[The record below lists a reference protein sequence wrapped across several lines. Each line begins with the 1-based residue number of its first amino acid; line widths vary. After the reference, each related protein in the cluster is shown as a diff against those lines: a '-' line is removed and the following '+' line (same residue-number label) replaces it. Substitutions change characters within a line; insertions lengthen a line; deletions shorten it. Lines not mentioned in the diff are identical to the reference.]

1 MSLAD
6 TLLEWSD
13 SRKAFT
19 WRGQTLYAGAV
30 TVSDLQH
37 ILKKHPNVM
46 NGTDL
51 AGMVEVII
59 RKVEDEKGERVFT
72 LEHKPKLM
80 RMPVGDVADL
90 FNQVFSGIE
99 TPEDAEKN

>member
-6 TLLEWSD
+6 SLLEWD
-13 SRKAFT
+13 DTRRPFT
-19 WRGQTLYAGAV
+19 WRGQKLFAGAV
-30 TVSDLQH
+30 TVADLQH
-37 ILKKHPNVM
+37 IIKKHPNVM

-59 RKVEDEKGERVFT
+59 RKVENEGGEKVFT

-80 RMPVGDVADL
+80 RQPIGEIADL
-90 FNQVFSGIE
+90 FSHVFSTAE
-99 TPEDAEKN
+99 TIEDAEKN

>member
-6 TLLEWSD
+6 SLLEWDD
-13 SRKAFT
+13 SRRPFT
-19 WRGQTLYAGAV
+19 WRGQKLFAGAV
-30 TVSDLQH
+30 TVADLQH
-37 ILKKHPNVM
+37 IIKKHPNVM

-59 RKVEDEKGERVFT
+59 RKVEDENGEKVFN

-80 RMPVGDVADL
+80 RQPIGEISEL
-90 FNQVFSGIE
+90 FNHIFSAIE
-99 TPEDAEKN
+99 TVEDAEKN

>member
-6 TLLEWSD
+6 SLLDWDNTRRSFE
-13 SRKAFT
+13 
-19 WRGQTLYAGAV
+19 WRGQTLYTGAV
-30 TVSDLQH
+30 TVQDLQT
-37 ILKKHPNVM
+37 ILKKHPNVL

-51 AGMVEVII
+51 GGMVEVII
-59 RKVEDEKGERVFT
+59 RKVEDEQGERVFT

-80 RMPVGDVADL
+80 RMPIGEITEL
-90 FNQVFSGIE
+90 FNQVFTGIE

>member
-6 TLLEWSD
+6 DLLSWDDHRSQ
-13 SRKAFT
+13 FT
-19 WRGQTLYAGAV
+19 WRGQKLFSGAV
-30 TVSDLQH
+30 TVSDMQH

-59 RKVEDEKGERVFT
+59 RKVEDEKGDRVFT

-80 RMPVGDVADL
+80 RMPIGEIADL
-90 FNQVFSGIE
+90 FNQIFNGIE
-99 TPEDAEKN
+99 NPEESEKN

>member
-6 TLLEWSD
+6 SLLEWDD
-13 SRKAFT
+13 SRKSFT
-19 WRGQTLYAGAV
+19 WRGQKLFSGAV
-30 TVSDLQH
+30 TVADLQT
-37 ILKKHPNVM
+37 IIKKHPNVM

-59 RKVEDEKGERVFT
+59 RKVEDENGEKVFT

-80 RMPVGDVADL
+80 RQPIGEISDL
-90 FNQVFSGIE
+90 FNHVFSGIE
-99 TPEDAEKN
+99 TVEDSEKN